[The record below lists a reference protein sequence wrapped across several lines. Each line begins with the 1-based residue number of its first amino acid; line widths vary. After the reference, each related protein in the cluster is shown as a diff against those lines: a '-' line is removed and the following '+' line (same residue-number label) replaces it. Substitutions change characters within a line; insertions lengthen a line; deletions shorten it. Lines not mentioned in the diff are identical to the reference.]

1 MAPIIRLR
9 ERKGLRRRGK
19 NHQCRA
25 SVDRCVKYY
34 LRVVFSN
41 GAADIMVHICTAAL
55 FTVYNMYGHTYS
67 KSMDQ
72 PGKVANPAA
81 CGQLSRENEYFPVHV
96 RA

>member
-1 MAPIIRLR
+1 MTPIIRLR

-25 SVDRCVKYY
+25 SVDRCVKFY

-55 FTVYNMYGHTYS
+55 FTVQVTHIARVWLN
-67 KSMDQ
+67 
-72 PGKVANPAA
+72 
-81 CGQLSRENEYFPVHV
+81 RV
-96 RA
+96 RLPILLLVVS